1 MASPQ
6 DSQLQLVGVGL
17 RAVWAVTRDH
27 RVWFRRGLGGAAGGQ
42 DDSNDKDTG
51 TAWLLMVGSLS
62 LITLGPNDQVRK
74 ESGVVMRWGRG
85 SSIYVHF
92 MSLSTVVLKLLEYFT
107 EVIFLT
113 AHLYDDA

>member
-1 MASPQ
+1 MVSTGYLPVCCAGRGWVSVASPQ

-42 DDSNDKDTG
+42 DDSNDRDTG

-74 ESGVVMRWGRG
+74 KSG
-85 SSIYVHF
+85 
-92 MSLSTVVLKLLEYFT
+92 LSCNGEKSKYFCT
-107 EVIFLT
+107 FHVFE
-113 AHLYDDA
+113 